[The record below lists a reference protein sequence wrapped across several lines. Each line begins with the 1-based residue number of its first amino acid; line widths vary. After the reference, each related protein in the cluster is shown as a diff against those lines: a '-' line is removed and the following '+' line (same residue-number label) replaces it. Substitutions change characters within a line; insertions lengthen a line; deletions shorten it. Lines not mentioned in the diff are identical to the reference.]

1 MSGTRPL
8 GMLARLAL
16 AASLLA
22 PSAVQARDG
31 PARATSAPPAT
42 ARQVQRQDPLD
53 ALARHE
59 DRTLERQRASGE
71 WSTGEIV
78 VVVLL
83 LIFLF
88 PIGLIVLIVLLIMKA

>member
-1 MSGTRPL
+1 MSGTRL
-8 GMLARLAL
+8 RRSLARLAL

-22 PSAVQARDG
+22 PSVAHARNDRV
-31 PARATSAPPAT
+31 PPTSAPAT
-42 ARQVQRQDPLD
+42 ARTAKVADPLD
-53 ALARHE
+53 SLARHE
-59 DRTLERQRASGE
+59 DRSLERQRASGE

-88 PIGLIVLIVLLIMKA
+88 PIGLIVLIILLIVKA